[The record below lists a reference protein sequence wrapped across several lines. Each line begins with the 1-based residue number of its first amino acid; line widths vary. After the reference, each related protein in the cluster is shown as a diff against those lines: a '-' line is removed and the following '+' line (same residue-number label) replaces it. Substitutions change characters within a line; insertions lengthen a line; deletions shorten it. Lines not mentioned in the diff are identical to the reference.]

1 MSARRFN
8 PKNGDVFAARYRIEG
23 IVGRGGF
30 GAVYRASDLVDGGS
44 VVLKVMLSTFSAN
57 DTDLR
62 RFKREA
68 ALVKELVHPNIVR
81 VTDFGQ
87 DEKARAFI
95 AFELLE
101 GCSLAEALERAGPLE
116 LGHVMRIGIDS
127 LHALI
132 AAHECGI
139 IHRDIKP
146 QNVFLLDAHPWTKV
160 LDFGVAKALNREGRA
175 TTELTEAGQAVG
187 TPQYMAPEQVR
198 GEQVHPSTD
207 LYALGLVLTEA
218 LTGERVVVGDSLI
231 SVYLTH
237 VSPDRLPL
245 DPRVLASPLGPI
257 LYRAT
262 SKPLAER
269 YTSAREML
277 ADLESLSVDS
287 SWRVPSPFKT
297 RPLAA
302 IALGGSATILMEDA
316 DEDLPSSRSASTGA
330 RAFGAISVA
339 PANVASTRSRSS
351 SQRDL
356 LVAEAAAQPAPAG
369 VWLHTPASTP
379 SEGSPRITTAPMS
392 VSRPAHAFADVPQPP
407 ALAPAFAPQSHGRLR
422 GAVVLV
428 FALVAVAIGVGL
440 WLHLS
445 GVL

>member
-1 MSARRFN
+1 M
-8 PKNGDVFAARYRIEG
+8 
-23 IVGRGGF
+23 
-30 GAVYRASDLVDGGS
+30 
-44 VVLKVMLSTFSAN
+44 
-57 DTDLR
+57 
-62 RFKREA
+62 
-68 ALVKELVHPNIVR
+68 
-81 VTDFGQ
+81 
-87 DEKARAFI
+87 
-95 AFELLE
+95 
-101 GCSLAEALERAGPLE
+101 
-116 LGHVMRIGIDS
+116 
-127 LHALI
+127 
-132 AAHECGI
+132 
-139 IHRDIKP
+139 
-146 QNVFLLDAHPWTKV
+146 FLLDAHPWTKV